1 MAYILAL
8 DQGTTSS
15 RAMLLDSGGR
25 HTAAVM
31 IEYPQHFPQSGW
43 VEHDPKDLLRTQVDS
58 ALGALAKANVN
69 ASEIDAIGITNQR
82 ETSIVWSKRTGQPIY
97 NAIVWQDHRT
107 SEWCDK
113 HRASG
118 IGEMVRKK
126 TGLVIDP
133 YFSASKIAW
142 LLDHVPGARR
152 LAKAGELL
160 FGTVDTWLVWNLTG
174 RDKHA
179 TDVTNASRTMLWNI
193 HDGCWDPQLC
203 ELFDIPMAMLPTV
216 QVSASFFGTT
226 QAFGGDIPIMAVA
239 GDQQAALFGQGCLK
253 PGEAKNTYGT
263 GCFMLMHTGDDPVDS
278 HRGLLSTPTA
288 QVSRNREFALEGSV
302 FNAGSVVQWLR
313 DELGFFTSSADIE
326 PLAASVPSSG
336 DVFLVP
342 AFNGL
347 GSPHWDAHAR
357 GIIIGLSRGTGRAH
371 IARAALESIALQSA
385 EILLAMQADS
395 GVKLKE
401 LRVDGGASANNL
413 LMQMQADLLGVNVVR
428 PHNIEATAFG
438 AAALAAHAIGTY
450 QYSGH
455 DDLVQDVFSSKISAD
470 EAQTRL
476 ERWRKAVDRSRSW
489 TD

>member
-1 MAYILAL
+1 
-8 DQGTTSS
+8 
-15 RAMLLDSGGR
+15 
-25 HTAAVM
+25 
-31 IEYPQHFPQSGW
+31 
-43 VEHDPKDLLRTQVDS
+43 
-58 ALGALAKANVN
+58 
-69 ASEIDAIGITNQR
+69 
-82 ETSIVWSKRTGQPIY
+82 
-97 NAIVWQDHRT
+97 
-107 SEWCDK
+107 
-113 HRASG
+113 
-118 IGEMVRKK
+118 
-126 TGLVIDP
+126 
-133 YFSASKIAW
+133 
-142 LLDHVPGARR
+142 
-152 LAKAGELL
+152 
-160 FGTVDTWLVWNLTG
+160 
-174 RDKHA
+174 
-179 TDVTNASRTMLWNI
+179 
-193 HDGCWDPQLC
+193 
-203 ELFDIPMAMLPTV
+203 
-216 QVSASFFGTT
+216 
-226 QAFGGDIPIMAVA
+226 
-239 GDQQAALFGQGCLK
+239 
-253 PGEAKNTYGT
+253 
-263 GCFMLMHTGDDPVDS
+263 
-278 HRGLLSTPTA
+278 
-288 QVSRNREFALEGSV
+288 
-302 FNAGSVVQWLR
+302 VQWLR